1 MYFVPNIFLKAQD
14 RIRFYIFSQII
25 TSLKKTKVSG
35 YAMIYSTGDF
45 YLHFITIFVLIYRI
59 FWSIPTSLENM
70 ARSLIQ
76 GRQVFPHS
84 TFHTPGQKDFYF
96 FSLCHSYL
104 ISFHSPSFNIHLH
117 TNTRMHILTN
127 NFNVQTKRSKTW
139 VLTI

>member
-84 TFHTPGQKDFYF
+84 TFHTPGQNDFYF
-96 FSLCHSYL
+96 FP
-104 ISFHSPSFNIHLH
+104 FA
-117 TNTRMHILTN
+117 THILFLFTLHHLTYTYT
-127 NFNVQTKRSKTW
+127 QTHACIYSQIILMYKPKEVKRGF
-139 VLTI
+139 